1 MKQISAAFVKAQQK
15 FGPAIKNAK
24 SHQNKY
30 ADLGSCFDAVIDAF
44 HTNNI
49 AVVQQTHESTDGVV
63 VETIFLHESG
73 EQISGGKLFVPYTKK
88 DAQGFG
94 SALTYA
100 RRYSLM
106 ASCGLAPEDDDGK
119 RASEPTKDKKPELS
133 NKRFV
138 DAVEKIKAGGYTTE
152 KLRETFDLTAEQK
165 AALVQALANA

>member
-1 MKQISAAFVKAQQK
+1 MKHVSSAFVKAQQA

-30 ADLGSCFDAVIDAF
+30 ADLGACFDAVIDAF
-44 HTNNI
+44 HKHNI
-49 AVVQQTHESTDGVV
+49 AVMQQTHVETDGVT

-73 EQISGGKLFVPYTKK
+73 EQISGGKLHVPSSKK

-119 RASEPTKDKKPELS
+119 QASEPVKTKSSLS
-133 NKRFV
+133 NKRF
-138 DAVEKIKAGGYTTE
+138 DAAVQTILAKTYTVE
-152 KLRETFDLTAEQK
+152 KLRDTFTLTAEQES
-165 AALVQALANA
+165 ALTQVLANA

>member
-1 MKQISAAFVKAQQK
+1 VKQISAAFVKAQQA

-44 HTNNI
+44 HKNQI
-49 AVVQQTHESTDGVV
+49 AVIQHTHESTDGVI

-73 EQISGGKLFVPYTKK
+73 EQMSGGKLFVPYSKK

-119 RASEPTKDKKPELS
+119 RASEPVKESKPTLS
-133 NKRFV
+133 NKRFD
-138 DAVEKIKAGGYTTE
+138 DAVQKIKAGGYTTE
-152 KLRETFDLTAEQK
+152 QLHNTFTLTAEQK
-165 AALVQALANA
+165 AVLAQALANA

>member
-1 MKQISAAFVKAQQK
+1 MKQISSSFVKAQQA

-44 HTNNI
+44 HKNDI
-49 AVVQQTHESTDGVV
+49 AVVQQKHESPDGVI
-63 VETIFLHESG
+63 VETIFLHASG
-73 EQISGGKLFVPYTKK
+73 EQMSGGKLFVPFSKK

-119 RASEPTKDKKPELS
+119 RASEPEKQAKPVLS
-133 NKRFV
+133 NKRF
-138 DAVEKIKAGGYTTE
+138 DAAVQTILAKTYTVE
-152 KLRETFDLTAEQK
+152 KLRDTFTLTAEQES
-165 AALVQALANA
+165 ALVQALVNA

>member
-1 MKQISAAFVKAQQK
+1 MKQISSSFVKAQQA

-44 HTNNI
+44 HKNDI
-49 AVVQQTHESTDGVV
+49 AVVQQTHESPDGVI
-63 VETIFLHESG
+63 VETIFLHASG
-73 EQISGGKLFVPYTKK
+73 EQISGGKLFVPFSKK

-119 RASEPTKDKKPELS
+119 RASEPEKSAKPILS
-133 NKRFV
+133 NKRF
-138 DAVEKIKAGGYTTE
+138 DAAVQTILAKTYTVE
-152 KLRETFDLTAEQK
+152 KLRDTFTLTAEQES
-165 AALVQALANA
+165 ALTQALANA

>member
-1 MKQISAAFVKAQQK
+1 MKQISSAFVKAQQA

-44 HTNNI
+44 HKNEI
-49 AVVQQTHESTDGVV
+49 AVVQQTHESLDGVI
-63 VETIFLHESG
+63 VETIFLHASG
-73 EQISGGKLFVPYTKK
+73 EQMSGGKLFVPFSKK

-119 RASEPTKDKKPELS
+119 RASEPAKETKPKLS
-133 NKRFV
+133 NSRF
-138 DAVEKIKAGGYTTE
+138 DAAVQKIKTGDYTTE
-152 KLRETFDLTAEQK
+152 KLRDTFTLTAEQES
-165 AALVQALANA
+165 ALVQALANA

>member
-1 MKQISAAFVKAQQK
+1 MNKIAASFVKAQRQ

-44 HTNNI
+44 HANDI
-49 AVVQQTHESTDGVV
+49 AVMQQTHQSSEGVI
-63 VETIFLHESG
+63 VETVFLHESG
-73 EQISGGKLFVPYTKK
+73 EQMSGGQLFVPFTKK

-119 RASEPTKDKKPELS
+119 KASEPVNRKAPITNS
-133 NKRFV
+133 RFAK
-138 DAVEKIKAGGYTTE
+138 AVEAIKEGKYTTD
-152 KLRETFDLTAEQK
+152 KLRQDFQLTEEQE
-165 AALVQALANA
+165 AALVEAMANA

>member
-1 MKQISAAFVKAQQK
+1 MKQISAAFVKAQQD

-30 ADLGSCFDAVIDAF
+30 ADLGACFAAVIDAF
-44 HTNNI
+44 HDQHI
-49 AVVQQTHESTDGVV
+49 AVIQQTHESSDGVI
-63 VETIFLHESG
+63 VETIFLHASG
-73 EQISGGKLFVPYTKK
+73 EQMSGGKLFVPYSKK

-119 RASEPTKDKKPELS
+119 KASEPAKDKKPELS

-152 KLRETFDLTAEQK
+152 KLRDTFTLTEEQET
-165 AALVQALANA
+165 ALVQALANA

>member
-1 MKQISAAFVKAQQK
+1 MKQISSSFVIAQQA

-44 HTNNI
+44 HKNDI
-49 AVVQQTHESTDGVV
+49 AVVQQTHESPDGVI
-63 VETIFLHESG
+63 VETIFLHASG
-73 EQISGGKLFVPYTKK
+73 EQISGGKLFVPFSKK

-119 RASEPTKDKKPELS
+119 RASEPAKEKKPELS
-133 NKRFV
+133 NKRFD
-138 DAVEKIKAGGYTTE
+138 DAVQKIKAGGYTTE
-152 KLRETFDLTAEQK
+152 KLRDTFALTAEQE

>member
-1 MKQISAAFVKAQQK
+1 MKQISSAFVKAQQA

-44 HTNNI
+44 HKQQI
-49 AVVQQTHESTDGVV
+49 AVMQHTHVETDGVT

-73 EQISGGKLFVPYTKK
+73 EQISGGKLHVPSSKK

-119 RASEPTKDKKPELS
+119 KASEPEKPAKATLS
-133 NKRFV
+133 NKRF
-138 DAVEKIKAGGYTTE
+138 DAAVQTILAKTYTVE
-152 KLRETFDLTAEQK
+152 KLRDTFTLTAEQE

>member
-1 MKQISAAFVKAQQK
+1 MKQISSAFVKAQQD

-30 ADLGSCFDAVIDAF
+30 ADLGSCFAAVIDAF
-44 HTNNI
+44 HDQRI
-49 AVVQQTHESTDGVV
+49 AVVQHTHESNEGVI

-73 EQISGGKLFVPYTKK
+73 EQMSGGKLFVPCSKK

-106 ASCGLAPEDDDGK
+106 AACGLAPEDDDGK
-119 RASEPTKDKKPELS
+119 RASEPEKSTKSVLS
-133 NKRFV
+133 NKRF
-138 DAVEKIKAGGYTTE
+138 DAAVQTILAKTYTVE
-152 KLRETFDLTAEQK
+152 KLRETFTLTAEQES
-165 AALVQALANA
+165 ALVQVLANA

>member
-1 MKQISAAFVKAQQK
+1 MKQISSAFVKSQK
-15 FGPAIKNAK
+15 QFGPAIKNAK

-44 HTNNI
+44 HTNDI
-49 AVVQQTHESTDGVV
+49 AVVQQTHQSTDGVI

-73 EQISGGKLFVPYTKK
+73 EQMSGGQLFVPFTKK

-119 RASEPTKDKKPELS
+119 KASEPARETKPTLT
-133 NKRFV
+133 NKRFD
-138 DAVEKIKAGGYTTE
+138 DAVQKIKAGEYTTA
-152 KLRETFDLTAEQK
+152 KLRDTFALTQEQET
-165 AALVQALANA
+165 ALVAALANA

>member
-1 MKQISAAFVKAQQK
+1 MKQISSAFVKAQQA

-30 ADLGSCFDAVIDAF
+30 ADLGACFDAVIDAF
-44 HTNNI
+44 HKHDI
-49 AVVQQTHESTDGVV
+49 AVIQQTHESTDGVI
-63 VETIFLHESG
+63 VETIFLHASG
-73 EQISGGKLFVPYTKK
+73 EQMSGGKLFVPFSKK

-119 RASEPTKDKKPELS
+119 RASEPAKEKKPSLTNS
-133 NKRFV
+133 RF
-138 DAVEKIKAGGYTTE
+138 DNAVQKIIAKEYTVE
-152 KLRETFDLTAEQK
+152 QLRDTFTLTAEQE

>member
-1 MKQISAAFVKAQQK
+1 MKQISAAFVKAQQR

-44 HTNNI
+44 HANGI
-49 AVVQQTHESTDGVV
+49 AVIQQTHESTDGVV

-73 EQISGGKLFVPYTKK
+73 EQMSGGKLHVPSSKK

-119 RASEPTKDKKPELS
+119 KASEPEKSVKPTLT
-133 NKRFV
+133 NKRF
-138 DAVEKIKAGGYTTE
+138 DAAVQTILAKTYSVE
-152 KLRETFDLTAEQK
+152 KLRDTFTLTEEQES
-165 AALVQALANA
+165 ALVQALANA

>member
-1 MKQISAAFVKAQQK
+1 MKQISAAFVKAQQD

-30 ADLGSCFDAVIDAF
+30 ADLGACFAAVIDAF
-44 HTNNI
+44 HDQNI
-49 AVVQQTHESTDGVV
+49 AVIQQTHESSDGVI
-63 VETIFLHESG
+63 VETIFLHASG
-73 EQISGGKLFVPYTKK
+73 EQMSGGKLFVPYSKK

-119 RASEPTKDKKPELS
+119 KASEPAKDKKSTLT
-133 NKRFV
+133 NNRF
-138 DAVEKIKAGGYTTE
+138 DNAVKKIIAKEYTVEQLRDTFSLTE
-152 KLRETFDLTAEQK
+152 EQESALT
-165 AALVQALANA
+165 QALANA

>member
-1 MKQISAAFVKAQQK
+1 VKQISAAFVKAQQK

-49 AVVQQTHESTDGVV
+49 AVVQQTHESIEGVV

-119 RASEPTKDKKPELS
+119 RASEPLKDKKSTLT
-133 NKRFV
+133 NHRF
-138 DAVEKIKAGGYTTE
+138 DNAVKKIITKEYTVE
-152 KLRETFDLTAEQK
+152 QLRDTFTLTAEQE
-165 AALVQALANA
+165 AALVKALVNA

>member
-1 MKQISAAFVKAQQK
+1 MKQISSAFVKAQQD

-30 ADLGSCFDAVIDAF
+30 ADLGACFDAVIDAF
-44 HTNNI
+44 HKHNI
-49 AVVQQTHESTDGVV
+49 AVIQQTHVETDGVI

-73 EQISGGKLFVPYTKK
+73 EQISGGKLHVPSSKK

-119 RASEPTKDKKPELS
+119 RASEPEKSAKPTLS
-133 NKRFV
+133 NKRF
-138 DAVEKIKAGGYTTE
+138 DAAVQTILAKNYTVEQ
-152 KLRETFDLTAEQK
+152 LHDTFTLTAEQES
-165 AALVQALANA
+165 ALKQALANA

>member
-1 MKQISAAFVKAQQK
+1 MKQISAAFVKAQQD

-30 ADLGSCFDAVIDAF
+30 ADLGSCFAAVIDAF
-44 HTNNI
+44 HDQCI
-49 AVVQQTHESTDGVV
+49 AVVQQTHESIDGVI

-73 EQISGGKLFVPYTKK
+73 EQMSGGKLFVPFSKK

-119 RASEPTKDKKPELS
+119 KASEPIKDKKSTLT
-133 NKRFV
+133 NNRF
-138 DAVEKIKAGGYTTE
+138 DNAVKKIISKEYTVE
-152 KLRETFDLTAEQK
+152 QLRDTFSLTAEQES
-165 AALVQALANA
+165 ALTQALANA

>member
-1 MKQISAAFVKAQQK
+1 MKQISSAFVKAQQD

-30 ADLGSCFDAVIDAF
+30 ADLGACFDAVIDAF
-44 HTNNI
+44 HKHNI
-49 AVVQQTHESTDGVV
+49 AVVQQTHESTDGVI

-73 EQISGGKLFVPYTKK
+73 EQISGGKLFVPFSKK

-119 RASEPTKDKKPELS
+119 RASEPAKDKKPELS
-133 NKRFV
+133 NKRFA
-138 DAVEKIKAGGYTTE
+138 DAVEKIKTGNYTTE
-152 KLRETFDLTAEQK
+152 KLRDTFDLTAEQES
-165 AALVQALANA
+165 ALVEALANA